1 MDTTKDKKTLE
12 QELIKEFIQ
21 NFYEKIGY
29 YPLVILKDGKNSSE
43 LGMLTLNELETH
55 FTALLPRLYNEK
67 LTLSH
72 KSRTR
77 AIVELR
83 SIFSFIARSMGYTY
97 REIGVHLGGRDHT
110 TAIHSV
116 TTFKNLY
123 ETEEGFRSQ
132 YFTIINNINNKYEP
146 SIVEHI
152 DQMEIES

>member
-12 QELIKEFIQ
+12 QRLIKEFIQ

-29 YPLVILKDGKNSSE
+29 HPLVILKDGKNSSE

-55 FTALLPRLYNEK
+55 FAMLLPKLYNEK
-67 LTLSH
+67 LNLGH
-72 KSRTR
+72 RNRTR

-83 SIFSFIARSMGYTY
+83 CIFCFIARSMGYTY

-123 ETEEGFRSQ
+123 ETDEGFRSQ
-132 YFTIINNINNKYEP
+132 YFTIINNINNNYEP
-146 SIVEHI
+146 STVDDI
-152 DQMEIES
+152 DKAQN